1 MLGETPSNAKI
12 NRNVNNEIITNI
24 RHEKFDVKIE
34 NFRFFDTAMLEFKK
48 TESMQWSLIPVCNEL
63 RYISQVE
70 CLFAVDICIL
80 RFCHLTFRIGH
91 FAKQGGH
98 MRASTALVAEEVDVV
113 AGGGE
118 RESFRRPAVR
128 RGGGGA
134 QCSREV
140 TLDDVTLAN

>member
-1 MLGETPSNAKI
+1 
-12 NRNVNNEIITNI
+12 
-24 RHEKFDVKIE
+24 
-34 NFRFFDTAMLEFKK
+34 
-48 TESMQWSLIPVCNEL
+48 
-63 RYISQVE
+63 
-70 CLFAVDICIL
+70 
-80 RFCHLTFRIGH
+80 
-91 FAKQGGH
+91 